1 MPRGIFAC
9 PADDGSMY
17 LLRFEY
23 PDGGRL
29 SVIVHLSGCRF
40 ATNGRRNVSVTT
52 KVRTLLA
59 SLMRS
64 STG

>member
-1 MPRGIFAC
+1 
-9 PADDGSMY
+9 MY
-17 LLRFEY
+17 LLRFGY
-23 PDGGRL
+23 PGAGRL

-40 ATNGRRNVSVTT
+40 ATNCRRNVSVTA

-59 SLMRS
+59 SLIRS